1 MKILFL
7 ALIAFFIT
15 SCAKMNSDYFN
26 SSFAVEE
33 TKINYNKIADDFSQF
48 IISYYAPNKTTFFIN
63 EDKNNQD
70 FSNYFINTLRKKGY
84 AISNDNSKKDLT
96 FLSYQISQID
106 NENIVAIFNINES
119 KINVIYKII
128 ENKLVK
134 PNITSLIL
142 LQKLKVKLCLK

>member
-1 MKILFL
+1 MRILFL

-128 ENKLVK
+128 DNKLVK
-134 PNITSLIL
+134 NNTTSFNFTP
-142 LQKLKVKLCLK
+142 QN

>member
-134 PNITSLIL
+134 PNITSFNFTP
-142 LQKLKVKLCLK
+142 KNKG

>member
-134 PNITSLIL
+134 NNTTSFNFTP
-142 LQKLKVKLCLK
+142 QN

>member
-128 ENKLVK
+128 DNKLVK
-134 PNITSLIL
+134 NNTTSFNFTP
-142 LQKLKVKLCLK
+142 QN

>member
-70 FSNYFINTLRKKGY
+70 FSNYFINTLRNKGY
-84 AISNDNSKKDLT
+84 AISNDNSKKNLT
-96 FLSYQISQID
+96 FLSYQVSQID
-106 NENIVAIFNINES
+106 NENVIAIFNINES

-134 PNITSLIL
+134 INMTSFNFTP
-142 LQKLKVKLCLK
+142 QN

>member
-70 FSNYFINTLRKKGY
+70 FSNYFINTLKKKGY

-128 ENKLVK
+128 DNKLVK
-134 PNITSLIL
+134 NNTTSFNFTP
-142 LQKLKVKLCLK
+142 QN

>member
-48 IISYYAPNKTTFFIN
+48 IISYYVPNKTTFFIN

-134 PNITSLIL
+134 PNITSFNFTP
-142 LQKLKVKLCLK
+142 KTKG

>member
-119 KINVIYKII
+119 KINMIYKII

-134 PNITSLIL
+134 PNITSFNFTP
-142 LQKLKVKLCLK
+142 KTKG

>member
-1 MKILFL
+1 MRILFL
-7 ALIAFFIT
+7 ALIALFIT
-15 SCAKMNSDYFN
+15 SCAKVNSEYFT

-134 PNITSLIL
+134 PNITSFNFTP
-142 LQKLKVKLCLK
+142 KTKG

>member
-106 NENIVAIFNINES
+106 NENVIAIFNINES

-134 PNITSLIL
+134 INMTSFNFTP
-142 LQKLKVKLCLK
+142 QN